1 MRRFVLRCLILLAAA
16 SAVASFGLCATA
28 WKLVLKNG
36 KTVECDG
43 APIVV
48 SGVYL
53 FRDADGKDGS
63 LATDQVDQEKTDRV
77 NQVAPPPRQWRLI
90 GETVKEAPG
99 AAGVRTLSEADFDAE
114 VLHSQTP
121 VLVDFW
127 AAWCGYCRKIEPSV
141 ASIAGE
147 YSGRLK
153 VGKLD
158 VDRNRTIANRYH
170 VAGLPTLLLFKQGRV
185 VAAIRGYARKSEMV
199 EMLQSA
205 L

>member
-1 MRRFVLRCLILLAAA
+1 MRRFALRCLIVLAAA

-28 WKLVLKNG
+28 WKLVLKSG

-48 SGVYL
+48 NGVYL

-63 LATDQVDQEKTDRV
+63 LATDQVDQEKTDRA

-99 AAGVRTLSEADFDAE
+99 AAGVRSLSEADFDAE
-114 VLHSQTP
+114 VLHSKTP

-153 VGKLD
+153 VAKLD
-158 VDRNRTIANRYH
+158 VDRNRAIATRYR

>member
-1 MRRFVLRCLILLAAA
+1 MLLAAA

-28 WKLVLKNG
+28 WKLVLKSG

-48 SGVYL
+48 NGVYL
-53 FRDADGKDGS
+53 FRDSDGKDGS
-63 LATDQVDQEKTDRV
+63 VATDQVDQEQTERA
-77 NQVAPPPRQWRLI
+77 NHVAPPPRQWRMI
-90 GETVKEAPG
+90 GETVTEQPR

-114 VLHSQTP
+114 VLHSKTP

-158 VDRNRTIANRYH
+158 VDRNRTIATRYH
-170 VAGLPTLLLFKQGRV
+170 VAGLPTLILFKQGRV

>member
-1 MRRFVLRCLILLAAA
+1 MRRFALRCLILLAAA
-16 SAVASFGLCATA
+16 SAVASLAPCATP
-28 WKLVLKNG
+28 WKLVLKSG

-48 SGVYL
+48 NGVYL
-53 FRDADGKDGS
+53 FRDSDGKDGS
-63 LATDQVDQEKTDRV
+63 LATDQVDREQTDRA
-77 NQVAPPPRQWRLI
+77 NHVAPPPRQWRLI

-99 AAGVRTLSEADFDAE
+99 VSGVRTRSDADFDAE
-114 VLHSQTP
+114 VLHSKTP

-153 VGKLD
+153 VAKLD
-158 VDRNRTIANRYH
+158 VDRNRAIATRYR

>member
-1 MRRFVLRCLILLAAA
+1 MK
-16 SAVASFGLCATA
+16 S
-28 WKLVLKNG
+28 G

-43 APIVV
+43 APVV
-48 SGVYL
+48 VNGVYL
-53 FRDADGKDGS
+53 FRDSDGKDGS
-63 LATDQVDQEKTDRV
+63 IATDQVDQEKSDRA
-77 NQVAPPPRQWRLI
+77 NHVAPPPRQWPII
-90 GETVKEAPG
+90 GETVKEQPG
-99 AAGVRTLSEADFDAE
+99 TAGVRTLSDSDFDAE
-114 VLHSQTP
+114 VLHSKTP

-127 AAWCGYCRKIEPSV
+127 AAWCGYCRKIEPSI

-147 YSGRLK
+147 YAGRLK

-158 VDRNRTIANRYH
+158 VDRNRTIANRFR
-170 VAGLPTLLLFKQGRV
+170 VAGLPTLLLFKEGRV

>member
-1 MRRFVLRCLILLAAA
+1 MRRFAVRCVIVLATA
-16 SAVASFGLCATA
+16 SAVASFGLYATP
-28 WKLVLKNG
+28 WKLVLKSG

-43 APIVV
+43 APIAIN
-48 SGVYL
+48 GVYL
-53 FRDADGKDGS
+53 FRDSDGKDGS
-63 LATDQVDQEKTDRV
+63 LPTEQVDQEKTDRA
-77 NQVAPPPRQWRLI
+77 NHVAPPPRQWRLI

-99 AAGVRTLSEADFDAE
+99 IAGVRTLSEADFDAE
-114 VLHSQTP
+114 VLHAKTP
-121 VLVDFW
+121 VLVEFG
-127 AAWCGYCRKIEPSV
+127 APWCGYCRKIEPSI

-158 VDRNRTIANRYH
+158 VDRNRAIATRYH
-170 VAGLPTLLLFKQGRV
+170 VAGLPTLMLFKGGQV

>member
-1 MRRFVLRCLILLAAA
+1 MLLAAA
-16 SAVASFGLCATA
+16 SAVAFFALCTTT

-36 KTVECDG
+36 KTIECDG
-43 APIVV
+43 APIAVN
-48 SGVYL
+48 GVYL
-53 FRDADGKDGS
+53 FRGSDGKDGS
-63 LATDQVDQEKTDRV
+63 LATDQVDQEQTDRA
-77 NQVAPPPRQWRLI
+77 NHVAPPPRQWHLI
-90 GETVKEAPG
+90 GETVKEQPSV
-99 AAGVRTLSEADFDAE
+99 AGVRTLSDADFDAE
-114 VLHSQTP
+114 VLHSKTP

-153 VGKLD
+153 VAKLD
-158 VDRNRTIANRYH
+158 VDRNRTIANRYR
-170 VAGLPTLLLFKQGRV
+170 VAGLPTLMLFKQGRV
-185 VAAIRGYARKSEMV
+185 VAAIRGYAQKSEMV

>member
-1 MRRFVLRCLILLAAA
+1 MRRFALRCLILLATA

-28 WKLVLKNG
+28 WKLVLKSG

-48 SGVYL
+48 NGVYL
-53 FRDADGKDGS
+53 FRDSDGKDGS
-63 LATDQVDQEKTDRV
+63 LATDQVDQEKTDLA
-77 NQVAPPPRQWRLI
+77 NHVAPPPRQWRLI

-99 AAGVRTLSEADFDAE
+99 AAGVRTLSDADFDAE
-114 VLHSQTP
+114 VLHSKTP

-141 ASIAGE
+141 VSIAGE

-153 VGKLD
+153 VAKLD
-158 VDRNRTIANRYH
+158 VDRNRTIAYRYH

>member
-48 SGVYL
+48 NGVYL

-114 VLHSQTP
+114 VLHSKTP

-153 VGKLD
+153 VAKLD
-158 VDRNRTIANRYH
+158 VDRNRTIATRYH

>member
-48 SGVYL
+48 NGVYL

>member
-1 MRRFVLRCLILLAAA
+1 MRRFALRCLMLLAAA
-16 SAVASFGLCATA
+16 SAIASFGLCATA

-48 SGVYL
+48 NGVYL
-53 FRDADGKDGS
+53 FRDSDGKDGS
-63 LATDQVDQEKTDRV
+63 LATEQVDQEKTDLA
-77 NQVAPPPRQWRLI
+77 NHVAPPPRQWRLS

-99 AAGVRTLSEADFDAE
+99 AAGVRTLNEADFDAE
-114 VLHSQTP
+114 VLHSKTP

-153 VGKLD
+153 VAKLD
-158 VDRNRTIANRYH
+158 VDRNRTIAMRYH
-170 VAGLPTLLLFKQGRV
+170 VAGLPTLMLFKQGRV
-185 VAAIRGYARKSEMV
+185 VASIRGYARKSEMV
-199 EMLQSA
+199 EMLQSG